1 MVTIPVSVGELI
13 DKLSILHVK
22 QLKIVNEDKL
32 SFINKEFELIYN
44 MSSIYLDDEK
54 ILNLYRQL
62 IDVNSKLWDIED
74 ELRTIETTKNFDT
87 HFIELAR
94 KVYYTNDDRFLL
106 KNQINEL
113 TDSEVR
119 EQKDYIEYVNKVL
132 KTKEN

>member
-1 MVTIPVSVGELI
+1 MVTVPVSVGELI

-22 QLKIVNEDKL
+22 QLKIVNENKL

-44 MSSIYLDDEK
+44 MSSMYLDDEK

-62 IDVNSKLWDIED
+62 IEVNLSLWDVED
-74 ELRTIETTKNFDT
+74 ELRTIETTKNFDS

-94 KVYYTNDDRFLL
+94 KVYYINDDRFSL
-106 KNQINEL
+106 KNKINEL

-119 EQKDYIEYVNKVL
+119 EQKDYVEYK
-132 KTKEN
+132 

>member
-22 QLKIVNEDKL
+22 KLKIVNEDKL

-44 MSSIYLDDEK
+44 MSSLYLDDDK

-62 IDVNSKLWDIED
+62 IDVNSKLWDVED
-74 ELRTIETTKNFDT
+74 ELRAIETTKNFDT

-119 EQKDYIEYVNKVL
+119 EQKDYIEYK
-132 KTKEN
+132 

>member
-1 MVTIPVSVGELI
+1 MVTVPVSVGELI

-44 MSSIYLDDEK
+44 MSSMYLDDEK

-62 IDVNSKLWDIED
+62 IEVNLSLWDVED
-74 ELRTIETTKNFDT
+74 ELRTIETTKNFDS

-94 KVYYTNDDRFLL
+94 KVYYINDDRFSL
-106 KNQINEL
+106 KNKINEL

-119 EQKDYIEYVNKVL
+119 EQKDYVEYK
-132 KTKEN
+132 

>member
-1 MVTIPVSVGELI
+1 MTTNIVSVPISIGELC
-13 DKLSILHVK
+13 DKYTILQIKSEKISDVNK
-22 QLKIVNEDKL
+22 LNKIENEIRYLKPLIYQCKVSEDKL
-32 SFINKEFELIYN
+32 NDLKMINE
-44 MSSIYLDDEK
+44 
-54 ILNLYRQL
+54 
-62 IDVNSKLWDIED
+62 KLWDIED

-119 EQKDYIEYVNKVL
+119 EQKDYIEYK
-132 KTKEN
+132 

>member
-1 MVTIPVSVGELI
+1 MVTVPVSVGELI

-22 QLKIVNEDKL
+22 QLKIVNENKL

-44 MSSIYLDDEK
+44 MSSMYLDDEK
-54 ILNLYRQL
+54 ILDLYRQL
-62 IDVNSKLWDIED
+62 IEVNLSLWDVED
-74 ELRTIETTKNFDT
+74 ELRTIETTKNFDS

-94 KVYYTNDDRFLL
+94 KVYYINDDRFVL

-119 EQKDYIEYVNKVL
+119 EQKDYIEYK
-132 KTKEN
+132 

>member
-1 MVTIPVSVGELI
+1 MVTVPVSVGELI

-32 SFINKEFELIYN
+32 SFVNKEFELIYN
-44 MSSIYLDDEK
+44 MSSMYLDDEK

-62 IDVNSKLWDIED
+62 IEVNLSLWDVED
-74 ELRTIETTKNFDT
+74 ELRTIETTKNFDS

-94 KVYYTNDDRFLL
+94 KVYYINDDRFVL

-119 EQKDYIEYVNKVL
+119 EQKDYIEYK
-132 KTKEN
+132 

>member
-1 MVTIPVSVGELI
+1 MVTVPVSIGELI

-44 MSSIYLDDEK
+44 MSSMYLDDEK

-62 IDVNSKLWDIED
+62 IEVNLSLWDVED
-74 ELRTIETTKNFDT
+74 ELRTIETTKNFDS

-94 KVYYTNDDRFLL
+94 KVYYINDDRFLL

-119 EQKDYIEYVNKVL
+119 EQKDYIEYK
-132 KTKEN
+132 

>member
-22 QLKIVNEDKL
+22 KLKIVNEDKL

-44 MSSIYLDDEK
+44 MSSLYLDDDK

-62 IDVNSKLWDIED
+62 IDVNLKLWDVED
-74 ELRTIETTKNFDT
+74 ELRAIETTKNFDT

-119 EQKDYIEYVNKVL
+119 EQKDYIEYK
-132 KTKEN
+132 

>member
-1 MVTIPVSVGELI
+1 MECVGRE
-13 DKLSILHVK
+13 HK
-22 QLKIVNEDKL
+22 QQVDQVLVGWG
-32 SFINKEFELIYN
+32 
-44 MSSIYLDDEK
+44 
-54 ILNLYRQL
+54 LNLYRQL

-119 EQKDYIEYVNKVL
+119 EQKDYIEYK
-132 KTKEN
+132 

>member
-1 MVTIPVSVGELI
+1 MVTVPVSVGELI

-22 QLKIVNEDKL
+22 QLKIVNENKL

-44 MSSIYLDDEK
+44 MSSMYLDDEK

-62 IDVNSKLWDIED
+62 IEVNLSLWDVED
-74 ELRTIETTKNFDT
+74 ELRTIETTKNFDS

-94 KVYYTNDDRFLL
+94 KVYYINDDRFLL

-119 EQKDYIEYVNKVL
+119 EQKDYVEYK
-132 KTKEN
+132 

>member
-1 MVTIPVSVGELI
+1 MVTVPVSVGELI

-22 QLKIVNEDKL
+22 QLKIVNENKL

-44 MSSIYLDDEK
+44 MSSMYLDDEK
-54 ILNLYRQL
+54 ILDLYRQL
-62 IDVNSKLWDIED
+62 IEVNLSLWDVED
-74 ELRTIETTKNFDT
+74 ELRTIETTKNFDS

-94 KVYYTNDDRFLL
+94 KVYYINDDRFLL

-119 EQKDYIEYVNKVL
+119 EQKDYIEYK
-132 KTKEN
+132 

>member
-22 QLKIVNEDKL
+22 RMKVVNEDKL

-44 MSSIYLDDEK
+44 MSSNYLDNEQ
-54 ILNLYRQL
+54 ILSLYREL
-62 IDVNSKLWDIED
+62 IDVNLNLWNIED

-94 KVYYTNDDRFLL
+94 KVYYTNDDRFSL
-106 KNQINEL
+106 KNKINEL
-113 TDSEVR
+113 TNSEVR
-119 EQKDYIEYVNKVL
+119 EQKDYIEYK
-132 KTKEN
+132 

>member
-1 MVTIPVSVGELI
+1 MVTVPVSVGELI

-44 MSSIYLDDEK
+44 MSSMYLDDEK
-54 ILNLYRQL
+54 ILDLYRQL
-62 IDVNSKLWDIED
+62 IEVNLSLWDVED
-74 ELRTIETTKNFDT
+74 ELRTIETTKNFDS

-94 KVYYTNDDRFLL
+94 KVYYINDDRFVL

-119 EQKDYIEYVNKVL
+119 EQKDYIEYK
-132 KTKEN
+132 

>member
-22 QLKIVNEDKL
+22 QLKIINEDKL

-44 MSSIYLDDEK
+44 MSSMYLDDEK

-62 IDVNSKLWDIED
+62 IDVNLTLWDVED
-74 ELRTIETTKNFDT
+74 ELRNIETTKNFDS

-94 KVYYTNDDRFLL
+94 KVYYVNDDRFTL

-113 TDSEVR
+113 TNSEVR
-119 EQKDYIEYVNKVL
+119 EQKDYIEYK
-132 KTKEN
+132 

>member
-44 MSSIYLDDEK
+44 MSLMYLDDEK

-62 IDVNSKLWDIED
+62 IEVNLSLWDVED
-74 ELRTIETTKNFDT
+74 ELRTIENTKNFDS
-87 HFIELAR
+87 HFIELSR

-119 EQKDYIEYVNKVL
+119 EQKDYIEYK
-132 KTKEN
+132 

>member
-119 EQKDYIEYVNKVL
+119 EQKDYIEYK
-132 KTKEN
+132 

>member
-32 SFINKEFELIYN
+32 SFINREFELIYN

-62 IDVNSKLWDIED
+62 IDVNLSLWDVED
-74 ELRTIETTKNFDT
+74 ELRNIETTKNFDN

-94 KVYYTNDDRFLL
+94 KVYYTNDDRFIL

-113 TDSEVR
+113 TNSEVR
-119 EQKDYIEYVNKVL
+119 EQKDYIEYK
-132 KTKEN
+132 